1 MDQDAVVADVV
12 EGGLGDVDV
21 DGVGDEEADHPR
33 LGELAV
39 SDDSVLG
46 RDHPH
51 LLLQNE
57 RINSFR

>member
-1 MDQDAVVADVV
+1 MDQDAMVADVG

-21 DGVGDEEADHPR
+21 DGVGDEKADHPG

-46 RDHPH
+46 RHHPH
-51 LLLQNE
+51 LFL
-57 RINSFR
+57 

>member
-1 MDQDAVVADVV
+1 MDQEAMVADVS

-46 RDHPH
+46 RHHPH
-51 LLLQNE
+51 LLNQLL
-57 RINSFR
+57 